1 MTEHIIVFFVG
12 KDLHVFVDEV
22 LSVLFDQLGSIE
34 KSSVINIGGWLFAVS
49 QFNCSSEELKGVQ
62 TTLDNLRKRGIDV
75 SLKVAE
81 ERIVTWTKR
90 GLRLK
95 LEIIGLEHPNIIKRV
110 LSILESHHIKMEMLR
125 TKVSKTAFSFEMPIL
140 DLTLEARASKQ
151 TEVAMAKQD
160 LAQLA
165 EEMKLVLLFH

>member
-12 KDLHVFVDEV
+12 KDLHVFVDDV
-22 LSVLFDQLGSIE
+22 LSALFDQLESIE
-34 KSSVINIGGWLFAVS
+34 KSSVIDIGGWLFAVT
-49 QFNCSSEELKGVQ
+49 QFDCSSEELKGVHAI
-62 TTLDNLRKRGIDV
+62 LDDLKKRGIDV
-75 SLKVAE
+75 SLRVAE
-81 ERIVTWTKR
+81 QRIVTWTKR
-90 GLRLK
+90 GLRLR

-110 LSILESHHIKMEMLR
+110 LSILESHHIKMETLKTR
-125 TKVSKTAFSFEMPIL
+125 VSKTAFSFDMPIL

-151 TEVAMAKQD
+151 TEVALAKED